1 MIRELEKKAK
11 EVTKMNLK
19 NVKMVDEQI
28 TKEAIQ
34 RTREMLV
41 LYKMMEEASVDYLL
55 FKDFHNTR

>member
-41 LYKMMEEASVDYLL
+41 LYKIMKEASVDYLL